1 MLKLF
6 ASILF
11 CLSLF
16 KGYAQKYG
24 DQDFYLIDS
33 LRIQQLSQSDKELID
48 TSLLLY
54 HNTLNDTVELGIL
67 EHIVDNCWNDNVWP
81 RYNQY
86 LKKRVQLFLV
96 NVDNEQELKKLTYFL
111 AGAISNEGFYFDQ
124 HGDLIRALDKY
135 HESLNLYQ
143 RIDNKQGIAT
153 TFNNL
158 GVIYSIIGD
167 TSKALDYHHQSLS
180 IKIDMRDSLGT
191 ALSYNNIGSIYE
203 TSDLP
208 FKALDYFENALEISQ
223 WINDPRGEAM
233 AFDNIGDIYFDEAVY
248 GKALEY
254 YRKGLQ
260 KWELCEYDLGISTGK
275 NNLANVL
282 IQIGE
287 WEEAEKLALESKRI
301 AEQLDYP
308 IDLMH
313 SSKTLMTIYEQKK
326 SYEKAYLNAKQYSNL
341 KEEIQNERHVNEAF
355 KKGMTYEYQKN
366 ALEDSLKYEN
376 ERQLSQAVLKQK
388 RTESYA
394 LYIVLGLL
402 IVLFLVGLKNFNRKK
417 RDNELIQQQKTEVEA
432 QNLKI
437 EEQHLILK
445 NTHQEISDSINYAQ
459 RIQSAILPSD
469 EQIQSNFADSFVLFM
484 PKDVVSGDFYW
495 SFQKGKEVI
504 VAVADCTGHGVPGA
518 MVSIVCNNALNRS
531 VREFNLFE
539 PAQILDKTRDI
550 VIEAFES
557 STKFVKDGM
566 DISLLKVNLETLEV
580 EWSGANNP
588 LYILGK
594 NEHEIQIIPA
604 DKQPVGMFEKAK
616 EFTNHLIKLNKGDR
630 VFLFTDGFM
639 DQFGGDKGKK
649 YKYSRFREFIANI
662 QHVEM
667 ELQKQSLE
675 NEFVNWKGELEQVD
689 DICIIG
695 LKF

>member
-1 MLKLF
+1 MPL
-6 ASILF
+6 
-11 CLSLF
+11 
-16 KGYAQKYG
+16 
-24 DQDFYLIDS
+24 
-33 LRIQQLSQSDKELID
+33 
-48 TSLLLY
+48 
-54 HNTLNDTVELGIL
+54 
-67 EHIVDNCWNDNVWP
+67 
-81 RYNQY
+81 
-86 LKKRVQLFLV
+86 
-96 NVDNEQELKKLTYFL
+96 
-111 AGAISNEGFYFDQ
+111 
-124 HGDLIRALDKY
+124 
-135 HESLNLYQ
+135 
-143 RIDNKQGIAT
+143 
-153 TFNNL
+153 
-158 GVIYSIIGD
+158 
-167 TSKALDYHHQSLS
+167 
-180 IKIDMRDSLGT
+180 
-191 ALSYNNIGSIYE
+191 
-203 TSDLP
+203 
-208 FKALDYFENALEISQ
+208 ISQ
-223 WINDPRGEAM
+223 RINDPRGEAM

-388 RTESYA
+388 RTESFA

-417 RDNELIQQQKTEVEA
+417 RDNELIQQQKAEVEA

-469 EQIQSNFADSFVLFM
+469 KQIQSNFADSFVLFM

-662 QHVEM
+662 QHEEM

-675 NEFVNWKGELEQVD
+675 NEFVKWKGELEQVD